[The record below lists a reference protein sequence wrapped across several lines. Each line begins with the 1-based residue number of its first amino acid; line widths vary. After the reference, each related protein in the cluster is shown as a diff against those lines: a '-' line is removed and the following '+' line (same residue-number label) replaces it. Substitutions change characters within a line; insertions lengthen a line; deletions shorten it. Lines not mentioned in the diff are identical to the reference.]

1 MYKRHRNTKE
11 SCMQHV
17 YINSNAL
24 ENSHAFVWLLSS
36 VEFFIMTRNGFVFI
50 VDLMCKVNFC
60 VGFVGILRLCLRN
73 LNEQFELK
81 FSTCFC
87 PGSNEWCFKEVL
99 RPGKRLAVNQTGSS
113 NTLMFE
119 VHYRDSQTRTT
130 MTFIFNNSRIT
141 LLLDAMLNIYNFI
154 MNIWDKPSQGRNE
167 EML

>member
-81 FSTCFC
+81 FSTCF
-87 PGSNEWCFKEVL
+87 FQV
-99 RPGKRLAVNQTGSS
+99 QTNGALKKYSVPANGLQS
-113 NTLMFE
+113 IKQAPVIL
-119 VHYRDSQTRTT
+119 
-130 MTFIFNNSRIT
+130 
-141 LLLDAMLNIYNFI
+141 
-154 MNIWDKPSQGRNE
+154 
-167 EML
+167 